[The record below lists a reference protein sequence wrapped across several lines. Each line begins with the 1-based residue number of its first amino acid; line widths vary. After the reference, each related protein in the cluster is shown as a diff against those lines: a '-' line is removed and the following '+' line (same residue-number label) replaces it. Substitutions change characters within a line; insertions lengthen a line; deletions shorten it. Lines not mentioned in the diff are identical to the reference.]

1 MSDPYLRF
9 DAISVV
15 FPGVRALD
23 GVSFAA
29 HAGQVH
35 ALMGENGAGKST
47 LLKVL
52 SGVNRVAEG
61 ALWINGQRHVFS
73 NAREALREGVSIIY
87 QELTLSPNMSVAENL
102 LLGQLPTRSGFINR
116 RQLRERALAI
126 LADLGEGS
134 IHPSTKVRDLSI
146 GQQQMIEIG
155 RALLRDAKIIAFDEP
170 TSSLSIQEIRQL
182 KRIVNRLRDEG
193 RVVLYVTHRMEEVFE
208 MCDAVTI
215 FRDGKHIRTHEDMSE
230 LNHDLLVS
238 EMVGRDI
245 DDVYGYRAREHGDVV
260 LSVEGIQGR
269 GLKKPVSFSVKRGE
283 VFGLFGLVGAG
294 RSELL
299 RLVCGVESPKAG
311 SVTFKG
317 ETRRFKSPGEAIRAG
332 IAMCPEDRKSQ
343 GIFPVASVADNLNIS
358 CRRFFKRWGVFRH
371 PGRERRN
378 AESYIQQLSVKT
390 PGPRAPIGKLSGGNQ
405 QKVILARWLAEEID
419 LFVMDEP
426 TRGID
431 VGARRDI
438 YALLYDLAEQGKSV
452 VVISSD
458 LAEVSSICDR
468 IAVMRDGELV
478 EVVSRDSATP
488 ERLLGLA
495 LVVVLLWFRSFSVV
509 AGPMPACTSRGPL
522 RWDNPGTLHSIPR
535 HSREV
540 LEFPILGANS
550 KILF

>member
-1 MSDPYLRF
+1 MSDAYLRF

-23 GVSFAA
+23 KVSFAA
-29 HAGQVH
+29 HTGQVH

-73 NAREALREGVSIIY
+73 NAREALSEGIAIIY

-102 LLGQLPTRSGFINR
+102 LLGQLPTRNGFIDR
-116 RQLRERALAI
+116 RQLKQKALAI
-126 LADLGEGS
+126 LADLGEGA
-134 IHPSTKVRDLSI
+134 IHPSTKVRELSI

-155 RALLRDAKIIAFDEP
+155 RALLRDAKVIAFDEP

-182 KRIVNRLRDEG
+182 KRIVKRLRDEG

-215 FRDGKHIRTHEDMSE
+215 FRDGQHIRTHEDMSA

-245 DDVYGYRAREHGDVV
+245 DDVYGYRPREQGDVV

-269 GLKKPVSFSVKRGE
+269 GLKAPVSFSVKRGE

-299 RLVCGVESPKAG
+299 RLVCGVEAPKAG
-311 SVTFKG
+311 SVHFKG
-317 ETRRFKSPGEAIRAG
+317 ESQRFKSPAEAIRAG

-358 CRRFFKRWGVFRH
+358 CRRFFKRWGAFRH

-378 AESYIQQLSVKT
+378 AEAYIQQLSVKT
-390 PGPRAPIGKLSGGNQ
+390 PGHRTPIGKLSGGNQ

-478 EVVSRDSATP
+478 DIVSRDSATP

-495 LVVVLLWFRSFSVV
+495 L
-509 AGPMPACTSRGPL
+509 PA
-522 RWDNPGTLHSIPR
+522 
-535 HSREV
+535 
-540 LEFPILGANS
+540 
-550 KILF
+550 

>member
-1 MSDPYLRF
+1 MSDAYLRF
-9 DAISVV
+9 DAVSVV

-23 GVSFAA
+23 RVSFGAQS
-29 HAGQVH
+29 GQVH

-61 ALWINGQRHVFS
+61 ALRLNGQRHVFS
-73 NAREALREGVSIIY
+73 NAREALREGIAIIY

-102 LLGQLPTRSGFINR
+102 LLGQLPTRRGFVNR
-116 RQLRERALAI
+116 RELREKALAI
-126 LADLGEGS
+126 LADLGEGN

-170 TSSLSIQEIRQL
+170 TSSLSIQETRQL
-182 KRIVNRLRDEG
+182 KRIVKRLRDEG

-215 FRDGKHIRTHEDMSE
+215 FRDGQHIRTHEDMSA

-245 DDVYGYRAREHGDVV
+245 NDVYGYRPREHGDVI
-260 LSVEGIQGR
+260 LSVESIQGR
-269 GLKKPVSFSVKRGE
+269 GLKAPVSFSVKRGE

-299 RLVCGVESPKAG
+299 RLVCGVEAPKAG
-311 SVTFKG
+311 TVQFNG
-317 ETRRFKSPGEAIRAG
+317 EVRRFKSPQDAIRAG

-358 CRRFFKRWGVFRH
+358 CRRFFKRWGMFRH
-371 PGRERRN
+371 PSREWRN

-390 PGPRAPIGKLSGGNQ
+390 PGPRTPIGKLSGGNQ

-438 YALLYDLAEQGKSV
+438 YSLLYDLAEQGKSV

-478 EVVSRDSATP
+478 DVVPRESATP

-495 LVVVLLWFRSFSVV
+495 L
-509 AGPMPACTSRGPL
+509 PA
-522 RWDNPGTLHSIPR
+522 
-535 HSREV
+535 
-540 LEFPILGANS
+540 
-550 KILF
+550 

>member
-9 DAISVV
+9 DGISVV

-23 GVSFAA
+23 GVSFSART
-29 HAGQVH
+29 GQVH

-61 ALWINGQRHVFS
+61 ALWIDGQRHVFS
-73 NAREALREGVSIIY
+73 NAREALREGIAIIY

-102 LLGQLPTRSGFINR
+102 LLGQLPTRQGFVNR
-116 RQLRERALAI
+116 RQLRERALTI

-155 RALLRDAKIIAFDEP
+155 RALLRDARVIAFDEP

-182 KRIVNRLRDEG
+182 KRIVQRLRDEG

-215 FRDGKHIRTHEDMSE
+215 FRDGQHIRTHEDMSQ

-245 DDVYGYRAREHGDVV
+245 DDVYGYRAREQGDVV
-260 LSVEGIQGR
+260 LSVDEIQGH
-269 GLKKPVSFSVKRGE
+269 GLNAPVSFSVKRGE

-299 RLVCGVESPKAG
+299 RLVCGVETPKAG
-311 SVTFKG
+311 SVTFQG
-317 ETRRFKSPGEAIRAG
+317 ESRRFKSPAEAIRAG

-358 CRRFFKRWGVFRH
+358 CRRFFKRWGMFRH

-378 AESYIQQLSVKT
+378 AEEYIQKLSVKT

-478 EVVSRDSATP
+478 DVVPRESATP

-495 LVVVLLWFRSFSVV
+495 L
-509 AGPMPACTSRGPL
+509 PA
-522 RWDNPGTLHSIPR
+522 
-535 HSREV
+535 
-540 LEFPILGANS
+540 
-550 KILF
+550 

>member
-9 DAISVV
+9 DGIGVV

-61 ALWINGQRHVFS
+61 ALWINGQRHVFG

-116 RQLRERALAI
+116 RELRERALAI

-134 IHPSTKVRDLSI
+134 IHPSTKVRELSI

-245 DDVYGYRAREHGDVV
+245 DDVYGYRTREQGDVI
-260 LSVEGIQGR
+260 LNVEGIQGR
-269 GLKKPVSFSVKRGE
+269 GLKKPVSFAVKRGE

-311 SVTFKG
+311 TVTFNG
-317 ETRRFKSPGEAIRAG
+317 ESRRFKSPGEAIRAG

-358 CRRFFKRWGVFRH
+358 CRRFYKRWGVFRH

-378 AESYIQQLSVKT
+378 AESYIRQLSVKT

-405 QKVILARWLAEEID
+405 QKVILARWLSEEID

-478 EVVSRDSATP
+478 EVVSRELATP

-495 LVVVLLWFRSFSVV
+495 L
-509 AGPMPACTSRGPL
+509 PA
-522 RWDNPGTLHSIPR
+522 
-535 HSREV
+535 
-540 LEFPILGANS
+540 
-550 KILF
+550 

>member
-1 MSDPYLRF
+1 MSDAYLRF

-23 GVSFAA
+23 KVSFAA
-29 HAGQVH
+29 HTGQVH

-73 NAREALREGVSIIY
+73 NAREALSEGIAIIY

-102 LLGQLPTRSGFINR
+102 LLGQLPTRNGFIDR
-116 RQLRERALAI
+116 RQLKQKALAI
-126 LADLGEGS
+126 LADLGEGA
-134 IHPSTKVRDLSI
+134 IHPSTKVRELSI

-155 RALLRDAKIIAFDEP
+155 RALLRDAKVIAFDEP

-182 KRIVNRLRDEG
+182 KRIVKRLRDEG

-215 FRDGKHIRTHEDMSE
+215 FRDGQHIRTHEDMSA

-245 DDVYGYRAREHGDVV
+245 DDVYGYRPREQGDVV

-269 GLKKPVSFSVKRGE
+269 GLKAPVSFSVKRGE

-299 RLVCGVESPKAG
+299 RLVCGVEAPKAG
-311 SVTFKG
+311 SVHFKG
-317 ETRRFKSPGEAIRAG
+317 ESRRFKSPAEAIRAG

-358 CRRFFKRWGVFRH
+358 CRRFFKRWGAFRH

-378 AESYIQQLSVKT
+378 AEAYIQQLSVKT
-390 PGPRAPIGKLSGGNQ
+390 PGHRTPIGKLSGGNQ

-478 EVVSRDSATP
+478 DIVSRDSATP

-495 LVVVLLWFRSFSVV
+495 L
-509 AGPMPACTSRGPL
+509 PA
-522 RWDNPGTLHSIPR
+522 
-535 HSREV
+535 
-540 LEFPILGANS
+540 
-550 KILF
+550 